1 MSYDAN
7 FDQTRL
13 NQLAEQYLAD
23 NRAKGEVFFLSD
35 SDDNRIDH
43 ARWRFEEADH
53 DSLKDSGFKMHLM
66 ELLDTLLVYRA
77 EHDKPNASQGVVK
90 VRGSDLAIE
99 WLPRSKFEELR
110 NA

>member
-23 NRAKGEVFFLSD
+23 NRAEGEVFFLSD
-35 SDDNRIDH
+35 SDDNRLDH
-43 ARWRFEEADH
+43 ARWQFEEADH

-66 ELLDTLLVYRA
+66 ELLDSLLVYRA
-77 EHDKPNASQGVVK
+77 EHDKPNAGQGVVK
-90 VRGSDLAIE
+90 IRGNDLAIE

-110 NA
+110 DV

>member
-13 NQLAEQYLAD
+13 NHLAEQYLAD

-53 DSLKDSGFKMHLM
+53 DSLKDSGFKLHLM
-66 ELLDTLLVYRA
+66 ELLDILLVYRA
-77 EHDKPNASQGVVK
+77 EHNKPNASQGVVK

-99 WLPRSKFEELR
+99 WLPRTKFEELR
-110 NA
+110 SV

>member
-13 NQLAEQYLAD
+13 DQLAEQYLAD
-23 NRAKGEVFFLSD
+23 NRAEGEVFFLSD
-35 SDDNRIDH
+35 SDDNRLDH

-53 DSLKDSGFKMHLM
+53 DSLKDSGFKMHLI

-77 EHDKPNASQGVVK
+77 KHDKPNASQGVVK
-90 VRGSDLAIE
+90 IRGNDITIE
-99 WLPRSKFEELR
+99 WLPKSEFEELR
-110 NA
+110 AV

>member
-23 NRAKGEVFFLSD
+23 NRAEGEVFFLSD
-35 SDDNRIDH
+35 SDDNRLDH
-43 ARWRFEEADH
+43 ARWLFEEADH
-53 DSLKDSGFKMHLM
+53 DALKNSGFKTHLM

-77 EHDKPNASQGVVK
+77 KYDKPNAGQGVVK
-90 VRGSDLAIE
+90 IRGNDITIE
-99 WLPRSKFEELR
+99 WLPKSEFEELR
-110 NA
+110 AV

>member
-1 MSYDAN
+1 MLTA
-7 FDQTRL
+7 RL
-13 NQLAEQYLAD
+13 YQ
-23 NRAKGEVFFLSD
+23 
-35 SDDNRIDH
+35 
-43 ARWRFEEADH
+43 
-53 DSLKDSGFKMHLM
+53 KDSGFKMQLM

-90 VRGSDLAIE
+90 VCGSDLAIE